1 MINAEQKVSKFE
13 GILDQMNIRLDGVE
27 RRLDHFETR
36 FDQVETRFDRVM
48 TSKADK
54 WEIRIWFIV
63 LMSFIAILQF
73 IG

>member
-27 RRLDHFETR
+27 RRLDHFEIR
-36 FDQVETRFDRVM
+36 FDQLM
-48 TSKADK
+48 AQKADK

-63 LMSFIAILQF
+63 LMAFIAILQF
-73 IG
+73 VG

>member
-1 MINAEQKVSKFE
+1 MINA
-13 GILDQMNIRLDGVE
+13 DQMNIRLDGVE

-36 FDQVETRFDRVM
+36 FDQLM

-63 LMSFIAILQF
+63 LMAFIAILQF
-73 IG
+73 IA